1 MMAVWDLLSEGQS
14 PRKYRAGQL
23 VYLQGTRPQCFY
35 YLAAGSVRSFISTD
49 SGEERVLTVHQTG
62 DLMGEA
68 SFFDGCPRVTSAM
81 TLEECLIL
89 PVDRQQLDAA
99 FQRHPELAMPMLQHL
114 AQTVRTLSGH
124 VGAASLP
131 ANQRVARCL
140 LSQPADAGSIIHST
154 HEALGQAAGL
164 SRVTISRV
172 LGELSTQGLV
182 SLGYRTITVL
192 DWDGLKTL
200 AFAT

>member
-1 MMAVWDLLSEGQS
+1 
-14 PRKYRAGQL
+14 
-23 VYLQGTRPQCFY
+23 
-35 YLAAGSVRSFISTD
+35 
-49 SGEERVLTVHQTG
+49 
-62 DLMGEA
+62 
-68 SFFDGCPRVTSAM
+68 M

-140 LSQPADAGSIIHST
+140 LSQPADVGSINHST

-200 AFAT
+200 AFAI